1 VVDAETFLTD
11 FQLPLVAV
19 IWYPL
24 ILNLVVLASFDHL
37 RVTDLSAL
45 TADTLL
51 TLEMLEFTVA
61 ALVAEVIPKKPT
73 LSATTSR

>member
-51 TLEMLEFTVA
+51 TFEMLELTVA
-61 ALVAEVIPKKPT
+61 ALVTEVIPRNPT
-73 LSATTSR
+73 LKATMVR